1 MHIVSMITFIINS
14 LRWLQKMQDHSP
26 IFIQCFPISS
36 YSRNETSLQYLNRE
50 QLLYLRRVINKSFL
64 KKCLNKLI
72 SLRKW
77 EETMGKAP
85 ELLASREINIAGFV
99 QLTDFSFHHQ
109 LCPLRFESPRKG
121 LHPRSSQIKDS
132 LGELTHIYDDNE
144 CIKHYVLCQNGYWN

>member
-1 MHIVSMITFIINS
+1 MHIVSMITFTINS

-50 QLLYLRRVINKSFL
+50 QLLHLRRVINKSFL
-64 KKCLNKLI
+64 KKCLVNKLI

-85 ELLASREINIAGFV
+85 ELLASREINIAGFM
-99 QLTDFSFHHQ
+99 QLTDFSFHHHLVTALPPQ
-109 LCPLRFESPRKG
+109 IRISKKRSPSTKFTDQRQ
-121 LHPRSSQIKDS
+121 PRRINPH
-132 LGELTHIYDDNE
+132 L
-144 CIKHYVLCQNGYWN
+144 WW

>member
-1 MHIVSMITFIINS
+1 MHIVSMITFTINS

-50 QLLYLRRVINKSFL
+50 QLLHLRRVINKSFL

-85 ELLASREINIAGFV
+85 ELLASREINIAGFM
-99 QLTDFSFHHQ
+99 QLTDFSFHHHLVTALPPQ
-109 LCPLRFESPRKG
+109 IRISKKRSPSTK
-121 LHPRSSQIKDS
+121 IN

>member
-1 MHIVSMITFIINS
+1 MHIVSMITFTIYS

-50 QLLYLRRVINKSFL
+50 QLLHLRRVINKSFL

-85 ELLASREINIAGFV
+85 ELLASREINIAGFM
-99 QLTDFSFHHQ
+99 QLTDFFFSSSSCNSSAPSDSNLQEKVSIHEVH
-109 LCPLRFESPRKG
+109 
-121 LHPRSSQIKDS
+121 RSK
-132 LGELTHIYDDNE
+132 TT
-144 CIKHYVLCQNGYWN
+144 